1 MRMTAPAASTPPAVT
16 AVTRA
21 ELFWLTVGA
30 WVGGVCLLALV
41 PVLLTARLGPAGGL
55 AVSYVLFFMAW
66 QPLQR
71 ITQRANGT
79 RAAFIQ
85 MLGLVTTAAIAAYS
99 LREALVAWVRG
110 GG

>member
-1 MRMTAPAASTPPAVT
+1 MTSAPPPPAT

-21 ELFWLTVGA
+21 ELFWLTVGN
-30 WVGGVCLLALV
+30 WLGGVSLLTLV
-41 PVLLTARLGPAGGL
+41 PVLLTPRLGPAAGL
-55 AVSYVLFFMAW
+55 GISYLLFFMAW

-71 ITQRANGT
+71 ITMRANGS

-110 GG
+110 GGA